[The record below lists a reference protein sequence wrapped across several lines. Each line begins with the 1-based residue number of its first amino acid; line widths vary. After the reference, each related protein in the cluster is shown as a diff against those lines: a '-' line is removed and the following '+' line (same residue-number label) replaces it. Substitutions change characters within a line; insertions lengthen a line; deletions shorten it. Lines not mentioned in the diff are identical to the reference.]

1 MLRRLLLC
9 AALLT
14 VPLASEVRAQ
24 DPAPVLETPQA
35 RPVITRD
42 TDGEPSINQ
51 RVFAESLERSLGLG
65 GPARLRAVRWLDP
78 ATRKP
83 IAKGVQVRLPGL
95 EVERVVFRSV
105 ADALTWGRRLAES
118 LPTAVVEVRGRHV
131 LVQRGAPL
139 QDPAYAALARRN
151 GWDVITAP
159 PRTNYYQGPEQVQVA
174 VPGRDEAEE
183 KDPLE
188 VVVPAVRRDDR
199 GVTDLM
205 RAALRG
211 GPVPPDRKAPPEKK
225 SK

>member
-1 MLRRLLLC
+1 MLRRLALC
-9 AALLT
+9 VALLAG
-14 VPLASEVRAQ
+14 PAFGQ
-24 DPAPVLETPQA
+24 DPAPEPAAAQA
-35 RPVITRD
+35 QRPVITRD
-42 TDGEPSINQ
+42 ADGEPSITQ

-78 ATRKP
+78 STRKP

-95 EVERVVFRSV
+95 EVERVVFRTT
-105 ADALTWGRRLAES
+105 ADAITWGRRLAES

-131 LVQRGAPL
+131 LVQRGGPL
-139 QDPAYAALARRN
+139 QDPSFAAAARRD

-159 PRTNYYQGPEQVQVA
+159 PRTNFYQGPEQVQVSD
-174 VPGRDEAEE
+174 PGREAAAEE
-183 KDPLE
+183 DPLE
-188 VVVPAVRRDDR
+188 VHVPAPRRDDR

-211 GPVPPDRKAPPEKK
+211 GPVPDRKAPPEKK